1 MGLGLAGLSHEGGDE
16 QVKIAHHGSLV
27 LRLQPAGGVDVGQG
41 CPHPLRVLRVVDRC
55 FIGKGELSG
64 QLMGAG
70 TVEADPAVL
79 PGLLLIR
86 RIPDELAGLGK
97 EQIARRDRKGLA
109 AHLKYAPAGDDQV
122 DEVMVADA
130 GPPGLAGGAALQTT
144 VEDGKFNIIGV
155 ALLERLFINVC
166 HCGSLP
172 PVRFLV
178 PVYHNC
184 PCKFNKSTSYS
195 LGWTPKKCFFR
206 QSN

>member
-1 MGLGLAGLSHEGGDE
+1 MGLGLAGLPHEGGDE
-16 QVKIAHHGSLV
+16 QVEIAHHGSLV

-109 AHLKYAPAGDDQV
+109 AHLKHAPAGDDQV

-130 GPPGLAGGAALQTT
+130 GPQVWPGAQRSKPQLKM
-144 VEDGKFNIIGV
+144 ESSI
-155 ALLERLFINVC
+155 LLV
-166 HCGSLP
+166 SLC
-172 PVRFLV
+172 L
-178 PVYHNC
+178 NDC
-184 PCKFNKSTSYS
+184 
-195 LGWTPKKCFFR
+195 L
-206 QSN
+206 